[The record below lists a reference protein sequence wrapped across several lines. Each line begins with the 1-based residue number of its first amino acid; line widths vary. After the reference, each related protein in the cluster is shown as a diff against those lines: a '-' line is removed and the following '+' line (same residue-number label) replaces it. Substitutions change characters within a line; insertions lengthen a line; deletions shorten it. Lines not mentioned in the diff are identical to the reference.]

1 MSNPE
6 KASPFSST
14 NLMFKEF
21 IKRKSEFES
30 SSILPSPNVKLNPV
44 FLLELSNSRSSS
56 VLPEAELSLMLLLSE
71 LEVNHIPLPLLSL
84 NDDFVMLLYFVETN
98 LMPPSLSSTELL
110 WTWVK
115 LAKRNSNP

>member
-1 MSNPE
+1 
-6 KASPFSST
+6 
-14 NLMFKEF
+14 MFREF
-21 IKRKSEFES
+21 IKRKSESES
-30 SSILPSPNVKLNPV
+30 TSILPSPKVKLNPV

-56 VLPEAELSLMLLLSE
+56 VLPEAELSLILLLSE

-110 WTWVK
+110 WI
-115 LAKRNSNP
+115 